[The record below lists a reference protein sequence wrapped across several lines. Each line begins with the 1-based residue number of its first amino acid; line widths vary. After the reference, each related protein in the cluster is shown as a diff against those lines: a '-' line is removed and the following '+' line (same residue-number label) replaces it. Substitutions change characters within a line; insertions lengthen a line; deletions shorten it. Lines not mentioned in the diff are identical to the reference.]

1 MSTET
6 NYLNLIKHAS
16 GDMDWSGD
24 MNSNFDIIDAAIQDL
39 EDKTIKT
46 EESGEFS
53 TLTEKTAPV
62 STDQIIIED
71 SEDGNSKKMVQV
83 GNLSNG
89 MDIGEEN
96 TASNLGTSSD
106 GSGLFD
112 SKSGVDL
119 QFKRIKAGDNVT
131 LTEEDNDILISAS
144 GGSTGDGEANT
155 ASNLGTS
162 SDGAGLFDSKSGV
175 DLQFKRIKAGDNVTL
190 TEEDNDVVISVSGGG
205 SSGAAEAW
213 TDILSFITPGPA
225 STSTIETTSDLTG
238 IIKVGYPLKYTIGG
252 STYYGIITE
261 ISSGLIT
268 IAGVALSGTITAI
281 YYADGTRTR
290 QHTIPIPGYY
300 ADNTVTNLIQTDRRF
315 VFKNRES
322 KQYVVQVIVS
332 NFVSDSGSE
341 SAQINVTVGGSDLL
355 SSSLSVGT
363 LEASSGVMISTS
375 NYEWLNSEVIEIDVI
390 PGTNG
395 DSEDLFLDIVTV
407 IP

>member
-1 MSTET
+1 M
-6 NYLNLIKHAS
+6 IKHAS

-71 SEDGNSKKMVQV
+71 SEDGNNKKMVQV

-89 MDIGEEN
+89 LDIGEEN

-112 SKSGVDL
+112 SKSGVNL

-175 DLQFKRIKAGDNVTL
+175 DLKFKRIKAGDNVTL
-190 TEEDNDVVISVSGGG
+190 TEEDNNVVISASGGG
-205 SSGAAEAW
+205 SSGSAEAW
-213 TDILSFITPGPA
+213 TDILSSITPGPA

-238 IIKVGYPLKYTIGG
+238 IIKVGYPLKYVIDG
-252 STYYGIITE
+252 STCYGIVTSIT
-261 ISSGLIT
+261 SGLIT

-281 YYADGTRTR
+281 YYADTTRTE
-290 QHTIPIPGYY
+290 QIPIHVAGYY
-300 ADNTVTNLIQTDRRF
+300 ADDADSTLLQNDKRMNGGLINRRGTM
-315 VFKNRES
+315 
-322 KQYVVQVIVS
+322 YIVQAIVS
-332 NFVSDSGSE
+332 NIVSDSGE
-341 SAQINVTVGGSDLL
+341 TAACVNVLVSGDFLIDDDLP
-355 SSSLSVGT
+355 VGT
-363 LEASSGVMISTS
+363 SDNASVVDITD
-375 NYEWLNSEVIEIDVI
+375 YEWNIGDAIEVIVT

-395 DSEDLFLDIVTV
+395 DAEDLCLDLVAV